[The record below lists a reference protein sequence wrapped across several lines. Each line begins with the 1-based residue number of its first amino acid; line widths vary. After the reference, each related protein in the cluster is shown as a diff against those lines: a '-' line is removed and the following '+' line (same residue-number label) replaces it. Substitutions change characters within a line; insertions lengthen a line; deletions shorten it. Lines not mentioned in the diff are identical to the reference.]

1 VRDFKLVE
9 WPVPAAALLARPPRE
24 PVGIVPHQK
33 TGFFSASGV
42 PMPSLAEKR
51 PTGQFPVNAGTTC
64 PFVAP
69 VVENFGSVKVWSV
82 SMEGV
87 CLVLTRPVEPGV
99 VLAISLANPGKGF
112 TKTAF
117 ARVVRVAAGPEGCL
131 VHGTFVDPLTYQE
144 LTALV
149 L

>member
-1 VRDFKLVE
+1 M
-9 WPVPAAALLARPPRE
+9 PR
-24 PVGIVPHQK
+24 
-33 TGFFSASGV
+33 
-42 PMPSLAEKR
+42 LAEQKL
-51 PTGQFPVNAGTTC
+51 PEQFPVNAGTVC

-69 VVENFGSVKVWSV
+69 VVENFGPVKVRSV
-82 SMEGV
+82 SREGV

-99 VLAISLANPGKGF
+99 VLAVSLSNPGKGF
-112 TKTAF
+112 AKAAF
-117 ARVVRVAAGPEGCL
+117 ARVICVAAAPGGCL

>member
-1 VRDFKLVE
+1 
-9 WPVPAAALLARPPRE
+9 
-24 PVGIVPHQK
+24 
-33 TGFFSASGV
+33 
-42 PMPSLAEKR
+42 MPSLAEKR
-51 PTGQFPVNAGTTC
+51 LPEQFPVNSGTMC

-69 VVENFGSVKVWSV
+69 VVENFGPVKVWSV
-82 SMEGV
+82 SREGV

-99 VLAISLANPGKGF
+99 VLAVSLSNPGKGF
-112 TKTAF
+112 SKTAF
-117 ARVVRVAAGPEGCL
+117 ARVIRVAPGPGGCL